1 MRSPQPI
8 KSTRRPKTLPKD
20 GRSRRGGLTASAVI
34 AAGFAIAYFA
44 APDWVTEH
52 NPLSPIAGPGGP
64 SLEEMRAGSIFI
76 ASMNQDTCWQRSFD
90 NVNGRQW
97 DIGLV
102 DCRLAILA
110 SRQSLVSDR
119 MNSIT
124 DAFRPK

>member
-1 MRSPQPI
+1 MRAPQPI
-8 KSTRRPKTLPKD
+8 RSRRRQKTPPRD
-20 GRSRRGGLTASAVI
+20 GRSRRGGVAGLAMI
-34 AAGFAIAYFA
+34 AACFAIGYFA
-44 APDWVTEH
+44 APEWVTEH
-52 NPLSPIAGPGGP
+52 NPFSPIVGQGGP
-64 SLEEMRAGSIFI
+64 SLAEMRAGSIFI

-110 SRQSLVSDR
+110 SRQGPVDR
-119 MNSIT
+119 MNAIT